1 MTSPVII
8 GMNFYKFRKQKGMS
22 QESAASEIEVS
33 VSYLRKIESGNAN
46 TTIKILD
53 KMAKCMRVRTQDLFD
68 ENLFEEQ
75 AL

>member
-1 MTSPVII
+1 MTSPVIV
-8 GMNFYKFRKQKGMS
+8 GMNFYKFRKQKRMS

-33 VSYLRKIESGNAN
+33 VGYLRKIENGEAN

-68 ENLFEEQ
+68 EKLFGE
-75 AL
+75 